1 MKGKVDEFKEHI
13 PLVQVLFNPGL
24 RDRHWEN
31 MSEILGY
38 PLKPDEDTNL
48 AKMVEMN
55 LEPYLAQFES
65 ISEAASKEFS
75 LEKAM
80 EKMVGEWDEVSTK
93 HICIFYILEIGGWSF
108 PSRKASWGTLLGQYS
123 SSECLE
129 VVLSF
134 RPEYLEAF
142 LSFRFQVEFVIIPYR
157 ETGTHIL
164 SSMDDIQTLLDDQ
177 IVKTQTMR
185 GSPFIKPFENEIKYV
200 VCLFVCLF
208 VYLFILVAVALD
220 KR

>member
-1 MKGKVDEFKEHI
+1 MFNDFRVCTVYTAVQVRSYVAKWIANLPRCNSTFIPRGFFILQMKGKVDEFKEHI

-80 EKMVGEWDEVSTK
+80 EKMVGEWDEVSIK
-93 HICIFYILEIGGWSF
+93 HVSIFPTF
-108 PSRKASWGTLLGQYS
+108 
-123 SSECLE
+123 
-129 VVLSF
+129 
-134 RPEYLEAF
+134 
-142 LSFRFQVEFVIIPYR
+142 
-157 ETGTHIL
+157 
-164 SSMDDIQTLLDDQ
+164 
-177 IVKTQTMR
+177 
-185 GSPFIKPFENEIKYV
+185 
-200 VCLFVCLF
+200 
-208 VYLFILVAVALD
+208 
-220 KR
+220 